1 MKIPIQNIYYL
12 LCYAWDKLDE
22 RDVVSV
28 EQIQSTEIVDLFARV
43 LSNGVSYLRRRG
55 LDRGYILYD
64 EETARIRGK
73 IDFAA
78 SLKRNL
84 LHQAKVQCV
93 YDELS
98 YNVLHNQIVKSVIYV
113 LLNCGD
119 VDDKI
124 HKELLLA
131 YRSMDEVETLKVEKR
146 HFGLVQLNRNN
157 HFYDFLL
164 KICELICENLLISE
178 KHGQSKFRDF
188 LRDEKQMAAL
198 FEAFVRNFYKKE
210 QKRYDVKRKQ
220 IAWAAKPLDD
230 TSAEVLPGMHTDI
243 YLASVDRRIV
253 IDTKYYKEALTEHFG
268 KKIIRPGNL
277 YQLHAYLTNLALHRE
292 EDRFC
297 EGVLLYP
304 TIEEAL
310 DYRFD
315 MQGHKVAVRSIN
327 LNQNWTNIRQDLLTL
342 VN

>member
-12 LCYAWDKLDE
+12 LCYAWDKLDKK
-22 RDVVSV
+22 DVVSV
-28 EQIQSTEIVDLFARV
+28 EQIQSTEIVDLFAKV

-55 LDRGYILYD
+55 LDRGYVFYD
-64 EETARIRGK
+64 EETSRIRGK

-84 LHQAKVQCV
+84 LHQPKVQCI

-98 YNVLHNQIVKSVIYV
+98 YNVLHNQIVKSVIYM

-119 VDDKI
+119 VDDVI
-124 HKELLLA
+124 HQELLLA
-131 YRSMDEVETLKVEKR
+131 YRSMDEIETLNVEKR

-188 LRDEKQMAAL
+188 LQDRNKMWIL
-198 FEAFVRNFYKKE
+198 FETFVRNFYRKE
-210 QKRYDVKRKQ
+210 QTRYNVKRKQ
-220 IAWAAKPLDD
+220 IPWAAEPLDD
-230 TSAEVLPGMHTDI
+230 ASAAVLPGMHTDI

-253 IDTKYYKEALTEHFG
+253 MDTKYYKEAMAVHHG
-268 KKIIRPGNL
+268 KRIIRPGNL
-277 YQLHAYLTNLALHRE
+277 YQLHAYLTNLASHRE

-297 EGVLLYP
+297 EGILFP
-304 TIEEAL
+304 
-310 DYRFD
+310 DFP
-315 MQGHKVAVRSIN
+315 G
-327 LNQNWTNIRQDLLTL
+327 NW
-342 VN
+342 